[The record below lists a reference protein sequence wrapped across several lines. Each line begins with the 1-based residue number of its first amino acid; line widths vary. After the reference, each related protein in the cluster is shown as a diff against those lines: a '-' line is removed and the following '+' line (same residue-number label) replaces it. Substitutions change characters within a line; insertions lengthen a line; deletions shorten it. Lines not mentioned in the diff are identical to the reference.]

1 MHEKLERLI
10 RLVYRDWKAGLP
22 EVYTHP
28 DEESLVCFLEGRL
41 NEKENQRIKA
51 HLIDCQA
58 CGEAVML
65 NLEIKEAR
73 IEEVPEQLLDN
84 ARNLLIAKYDKPSIM
99 EIALRLKDKALEIIS
114 TTGDV
119 LVGQELVPAPILRSR
134 SIKDFKDE
142 VTIMKDFKDIRV
154 EVKVEK
160 KGAEIFNLIIVVK
173 QKETQNIIKDLR
185 VTLIKDDLE
194 LESYLSDSGSVTFE
208 HVILGKYKIEIS
220 DLEEKLA
227 SVLLDIKV

>member
-1 MHEKLERLI
+1 MHEKLEKLI
-10 RLVYRDWKAGLP
+10 RLVYRDWKKGLP

-41 NEKENQRIKA
+41 SEKESQRIKT

-65 NLEIKEAR
+65 NLETKETR
-73 IEEVPEQLLDN
+73 MEEVPEQLLDN
-84 ARNLLIAKYDKPSIM
+84 VRVLLAEKDDNLSIM
-99 EIALRLKDKALEIIS
+99 EIALRLKDKVLEIIS

-119 LVGQELVPAPILRSR
+119 LVGQELVPAPVLRSR

-160 KGAEIFNLIIVVK
+160 KGQEIFNLIIVVK

-208 HVILGKYKIEIS
+208 HVVLGKYKIEIS